1 MISNLRHLI
10 LYTFLSGMCFDAFI
24 SSLFKHSLGN
34 AFIFMVIAILL
45 MTKVIKLYDQVK
57 VK

>member
-10 LYTFLSGMCFDAFI
+10 LYTFLSGMCFDSFI
-24 SSLFKHSLGN
+24 SSLFKQSLGN

-45 MTKVIKLYDQVK
+45 MTKVIKLYDQIK
-57 VK
+57 VR

>member
-1 MISNLRHLI
+1 MISNLRYLI
-10 LYTFLSGMCFDAFI
+10 LYTFLSGMCFDSFI
-24 SSLFKHSLGN
+24 SSLFKHNLDN
-34 AFIFMVIAILL
+34 AFMFIVATTLL